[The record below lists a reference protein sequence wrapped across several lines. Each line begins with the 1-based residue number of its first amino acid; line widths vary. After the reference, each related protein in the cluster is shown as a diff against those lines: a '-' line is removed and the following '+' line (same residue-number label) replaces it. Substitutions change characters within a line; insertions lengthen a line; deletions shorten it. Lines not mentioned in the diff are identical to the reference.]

1 MAKYRVLNNGVHCI
15 DALYIRPELAA
26 FYLVMEA
33 DEVAIID
40 TGTTRSIPNLL
51 ETLTE
56 LGIEHGQIKYVIPT
70 HVHLDHAGG
79 AGQMMEL
86 FDQASLV
93 IHPRGARHM
102 IDPRKLVEASIAI
115 YGEAP
120 FRELYGEI
128 KAVPE
133 HRVIIANDGDSH
145 HLGKRELVFIDTPGH
160 ARHHFCVYDQ
170 LSNGIFTGD
179 TFGVTYPGI
188 SQHPRGLI
196 PSSTPVQFDPQVLPD
211 SLDRLISLE
220 PDYVYLAH
228 FAELSNPRKRA
239 ADVKRWIDEYVSLC
253 EEVRPADAAGD
264 QVLEQRLTDLIVP
277 QIADGNDLSGEQ
289 IRKILQHDIRLN
301 AQGLAI
307 WWRTT
312 QNGQT

>member
-1 MAKYRVLNNGVHCI
+1 MAKYRVLNNGVYCV
-15 DALYIRPELAA
+15 DALYIRPDLAA
-26 FYLVMEA
+26 FYLVRES

-51 ETLTE
+51 AMLTD
-56 LGIEHGQIKYVIPT
+56 LGIEHGQIKYVVPT

-86 FDQASLV
+86 FDQASLI

-102 IDPRKLVEASIAI
+102 IDPRKLVDASIAI
-115 YGEAP
+115 YGEAR

-133 HRVIIANDGDSH
+133 HRVIIANDGDCH
-145 HLGKRELVFIDTPGH
+145 YLEKRELVFIDTPGH
-160 ARHHFCVYDQ
+160 ARHHFCVYDR

-179 TFGVTYPGI
+179 TFGVAYAGTR
-188 SQHPRGLI
+188 QHPRGLI
-196 PSSTPVQFDPQVLPD
+196 PSSTPVQFDPLVLPAT
-211 SLDRLISLE
+211 LDRLIGLE
-220 PDYVYLAH
+220 PDFVYLAH
-228 FAELSNPRKRA
+228 FAELSNPGERV
-239 ADVKRWIDEYVSLC
+239 ADLKRWIDDYVSIC
-253 EEVRPADAAGD
+253 EQVRPEDAAGEK
-264 QVLEQRLTDLIVP
+264 VLEKRLTDLIIP
-277 QIADGNDLSGEQ
+277 QIASGNDLTGEQ
-289 IRKILQHDIRLN
+289 VLKLLHHDIQLN

-312 QNGQT
+312 Q